1 MNMLLHGLNEGTQ
14 AVLRRHPKG
23 LDASGGG
30 SWSRQKHA
38 RAALGSIVMQDLKV
52 SPRA

>member
-1 MNMLLHGLNEGTQ
+1 MLSNSLDDGAQ

-38 RAALGSIVMQDLKV
+38 RAALASIVMQDLKV